1 MTDWPAL
8 LRDHGPLVWRTAYRL
23 LGREDDAADCYQQT
37 FLAVVELERHEPIR
51 YWPATLKRIAAA
63 RALDRLRE
71 RYRQAAQSG
80 ELPADQADARIVDA
94 VDLAQAGELAERL
107 RVALTEIDARQ
118 AEAFCLIALE
128 NHSYDEAA
136 AALTVTA
143 NHAGVLLNRAKAAL
157 RERLITFAPVSV
169 GGRT

>member
-23 LGREDDAADCYQQT
+23 LGREADAADCFQQT
-37 FLAVVELERHEPIR
+37 FLAAVELERHEPIR
-51 YWPATLKRIAAA
+51 HWPATLKRIAAA

-71 RYRQAAQSG
+71 RYRQAARSG
-80 ELPADQADARIVDA
+80 ELPADQPDVRMVDT
-94 VDLAQAGELAERL
+94 VDLAQAGELAEQL
-107 RVALTEIDARQ
+107 RIALTEIDPRQ

-143 NHAGVLLNRAKAAL
+143 NHAGVLLNRAKIAL
-157 RERLITFAPVSV
+157 RERLHAFAPATL

>member
-23 LGREDDAADCYQQT
+23 LGREADAADCFQQT
-37 FLAVVELERHEPIR
+37 FLAAVELERHETVR
-51 YWPATLKRIAAA
+51 HWPATLKRIAAA

-71 RYRQAAQSG
+71 RYRQATRSG
-80 ELPADQADARIVDA
+80 DLPAEQADERLADP

-107 RVALTEIDARQ
+107 RVALAEIDPRQ

-136 AALTVTA
+136 AALSVTA
-143 NHAGVLLNRAKAAL
+143 NHAGVLLNRAKSAL
-157 RERLITFAPVSV
+157 RERLIAFAPASL
-169 GGRT
+169 GGHT